1 MLICVHLRHLW
12 KTKCCGGPSGGARH
26 PAVFQTGRRRF
37 SALALAALAALATPV
52 FAAPPPGLSAD
63 DAAKVE
69 RARAYLLGLGSAMGR
84 FTQTDPR
91 GHVTNG
97 MIYLRRP
104 GRARFDYDPP
114 AGLVV
119 ASNGYRVA
127 VLNRRL
133 GTLDAYPLGATP
145 LGLLLSR
152 DLRIDKQV
160 VIGGV
165 TTRPGGFSIVARRA
179 GKRGEGQ
186 IALDF
191 DADPIALTGWSITDA
206 QGGITKVRLSD
217 FGPSKPMPY
226 KFFELAP
233 TAPAGAPE
241 AAKPPSP

>member
-1 MLICVHLRHLW
+1 MI
-12 KTKCCGGPSGGARH
+12 P
-26 PAVFQTGRRRF
+26 RRRLF
-37 SALALAALAALATPV
+37 VLALAALTTGAQAAAL
-52 FAAPPPGLSAD
+52 PPD
-63 DAAKVE
+63 DATKVE
-69 RARAYLLGLGSAMGR
+69 RARTYLLGLGAAMGR

-91 GHVTNG
+91 GHVTTG

-133 GTLDAYPLGATP
+133 GTFDAYPLGSTP

-160 VIGGV
+160 EIGAV
-165 TTRPGGFSIVARRA
+165 TTSPGGFSIVARRA

-191 DADPIALTGWSITDA
+191 SDAPIALTGWTITDA

-217 FGPSKPMPY
+217 FGLSKAMPY

>member
-1 MLICVHLRHLW
+1 MM
-12 KTKCCGGPSGGARH
+12 S
-26 PAVFQTGRRRF
+26 RRLF
-37 SALALAALAALATPV
+37 VLAIAALAIG
-52 FAAPPPGLSAD
+52 AAPLPPD

-69 RARAYLLGLGSAMGR
+69 RALTYLLGLTSDMGR

-91 GHVTNG
+91 GHVTTG

-145 LGLLLSR
+145 LGLLLSS

-160 VIGGV
+160 EIGGV
-165 TTRPGGFSIVARRA
+165 TTHPGGFSIVARRA

-191 DADPIALTGWSITDA
+191 DDAPIALAGWSITDA
-206 QGGITKVRLSD
+206 QGGITKVRLGD
-217 FGPSKPMPY
+217 FGPSKAMPY

-233 TAPAGAPE
+233 TAPAGSEPV
-241 AAKPPSP
+241 KTPSP